1 MRTRLL
7 GSIVAVALLLAAC
20 AADDRD
26 TASPKG
32 DALLQV
38 KTEGSFVPI
47 EFILGTGPRYT
58 LLDDGRFIFE
68 GAQIAIFPGP
78 LVPSYMV
85 ATLDDGQMEA
95 VTEIVDR
102 IGLPDIGEE
111 HDDSAAQFVADAG
124 TEVITYW
131 DGNGKH
137 TLSVYALGV
146 EPTPSERNRAFLEL
160 IETFDRFVGSADAE
174 PYEPEQVRII
184 SGPGVIDQD
193 FQDIRPWPLD
203 DDWNAWTELGN
214 GWTCRGFGPDVLEQF
229 GEATQVTVWE
239 IPDVFS
245 YSAPAKLLVR
255 PLHPGETSCP

>member
-1 MRTRLL
+1 MTL
-7 GSIVAVALLLAAC
+7 ALLTAAC
-20 AADDRD
+20 GAADGE
-26 TASPKG
+26 SPESPSG
-32 DALLQV
+32 EAMLQIRS
-38 KTEGSFVPI
+38 EGGFAPV
-47 EFILGTGPRYT
+47 ELILGAGPRYT
-58 LLDDGRFIFE
+58 LLDDGRLIFE
-68 GAQIAIFPGP
+68 GVQIAIFPGP
-78 LVPSYMV
+78 LLPPYQV
-85 ATLDDGQMEA
+85 ARLDANQMDA
-95 VTEIVDR
+95 VAEIVDR
-102 IGLPDIGEE
+102 IGLPQITQE
-111 HDDSAAQFVADAG
+111 HDDSAAGRVADAS

-131 DGNGKH
+131 DENGEH
-137 TLSVYALGV
+137 ELSVYALGI

-160 IETFDRFVGSADAE
+160 VETFDRFVGSADAE

-214 GWTCRGFGPDVLEQF
+214 GWTCRVFGPDVLEQF